1 MTDSDGSDEIDA
13 ILGRLRIGDNNA
25 KRELV
30 EIAFRRLRKLAAR
43 MLSEFPVAHRW
54 EDTDDI
60 LQRAATRL
68 WQSLDEI
75 TPENHV
81 HLFRLS
87 ALQIRREL
95 IDLTRSLQGPLGLAN
110 NMDSVIATGEGN
122 ACQNGEPGSDSLEP
136 SKLHAW
142 GEFHQKVGD
151 LDCDERQVFELIWYQ
166 GLSQES
172 VAELTGTSQK
182 TVSRRWLR
190 ARRQLYRLLDGQ
202 LPD

>member
-1 MTDSDGSDEIDA
+1 MTDSDGSDEIDE

-87 ALQIRREL
+87 AMQIRREL

-122 ACQNGEPGSDSLEP
+122 ACQNGEKAQQEIQR
-136 SKLHAW
+136 SK
-142 GEFHQKVGD
+142 
-151 LDCDERQVFELIWYQ
+151 
-166 GLSQES
+166 
-172 VAELTGTSQK
+172 
-182 TVSRRWLR
+182 
-190 ARRQLYRLLDGQ
+190 
-202 LPD
+202 